1 MSSAASSAISTE
13 RSSIRS
19 PVPIAQR
26 ARRPAG
32 TNCAARSRVAPH
44 SPTVGVPAAAA
55 RCISPESL
63 PTYSAQR
70 RRHAVTSGN
79 ANCPVVSIASG
90 SSRARTVPAPA
101 VVSRDGF
108 NYVMQVKAD
117 NRVSLVKV
125 QTGRR
130 VGDQIEITQGLTE
143 GVKLVTQG
151 AGFLNDGD
159 TVRIAP

>member
-1 MSSAASSAISTE
+1 MYASG
-13 RSSIRS
+13 SI
-19 PVPIAQR
+19 Q
-26 ARRPAG
+26 
-32 TNCAARSRVAPH
+32 
-44 SPTVGVPAAAA
+44 
-55 RCISPESL
+55 
-63 PTYSAQR
+63 
-70 RRHAVTSGN
+70 
-79 ANCPVVSIASG
+79 SG
-90 SSRARTVPAPA
+90 SSRAMTVPAPA

-117 NRVSLVKV
+117 NRVSVIKV